1 MTGYNSFGLLV
12 LEVDEEDNGVL
23 GRNWI
28 RWQCMVVNQWPRVFG
43 LGLEWLEISVW
54 FWCGWL
60 EAVAW
65 FLFLWVWEALS
76 LVASWV
82 LGRFCFVLSFWNQ
95 RLVLPL
101 PLSCGIPC
109 FLWREK
115 AEVLNDLEA
124 WFIEIGLEIIWVVIK
139 GFWSW
144 NLDWMSSIWE
154 AKIEGLWFWI

>member
-1 MTGYNSFGLLV
+1 MTGYNGFGLLV

-82 LGRFCFVLSFWNQ
+82 LGRFFFCAVFLESEAGSS
-95 RLVLPL
+95 P
-101 PLSCGIPC
+101 PP
-109 FLWREK
+109 FLWNSLLFMERKGWSFE
-115 AEVLNDLEA
+115 
-124 WFIEIGLEIIWVVIK
+124 WFGGLIYRDWIGD
-139 GFWSW
+139 
-144 NLDWMSSIWE
+144 NLGCD
-154 AKIEGLWFWI
+154 